1 MIRGDKMIW
10 FLVGLMLLFNL
21 GGLWAQTP
29 DEKSCQQ
36 QYFELAGDNAALY
49 RGKAL
54 TTSYQSTEWLSHPYW
69 DDEEFHEGEV
79 SFRGVVYPHVKLRY
93 DVVSHLVE
101 VLTPK
106 RGFVVL
112 PDQEMIDYFTMDGF
126 RFVRYGNIFVRQ
138 DYQGRT
144 VSFHRQ
150 RTKQRT
156 NNVVID
162 KYSYKRLKT
171 DDVFMLHRLDGD
183 FEVKNLRSLQSLY
196 PEYKKQLKRHAQQ
209 YNLKFK
215 GNERG
220 RSLALLT
227 VYLDGLLP
235 ASEEEEIVVDTV
247 TREVEVPQSL
257 MTENIATE
265 VPAYEVFR
273 EGSTAVRQRA
283 EVEHDE
289 GTAGIESLKPMTED
303 KFLSEVEVTAFRSN
317 VGIVQ
322 MGVEKFRPSELR
334 NVPMALGES
343 DIMKMVET
351 LPGVKTMGEASS
363 GFNVRGGAAD
373 QNLILLSGNTLYNP
387 MHMFGLFSA
396 FNTDAIND
404 VELFKSSIPAQYGG
418 RISSVMN
425 MTGKQASKQE
435 WHGSLSA
442 GLLTSKAHLE
452 IPLVKNH
459 LSLLLA
465 GRTTYSDWLM
475 KKIPEKS
482 EYHDGKAGFYDLNG
496 TLAWTVNE
504 RHFVNVYAYGSH
516 DRFSFTEYDKYGYSN
531 INGSAEWKA
540 YWSDRLQSTI
550 SSGMDHYDYL
560 NDEKEVPT
568 TAARLSFQ
576 LQQQFLRGL
585 FTLKANERNEM
596 KFGWNALLYNLRPG
610 KYEPIGMISNIA
622 LRELERDKALEGA
635 LFVEDEWEIDKKW
648 KLNGGLRY
656 SIFQSMREGMKK
668 MYQAPEVRFSTSY
681 MLTED
686 QSLKVGFNTMNQFI
700 HKVSNT
706 VIMSPT
712 DTWTLSNSRIK
723 PQHGWQIGAGYNM
736 RTENRQLELTAEIYY
751 KRMSNYL
758 TYRSA
763 AQLIMNEHLEDD
775 VFGAQGQAYGL
786 EVQLKKPVG
795 KLNGWISYSYARTF
809 LRQKDDSVLPVN
821 GGDWYNA
828 DCDRPHE
835 LNVVANYRFTR
846 RYSTSLNLDY
856 ATGRPTTVPAGR
868 YFDTK
873 LRSWL
878 PYYTERN
885 GYRLPDNFRIDLS
898 FNIEP
903 GHHQTAKTHSWFSFG
918 VYNVLGR
925 HNVYSVYYDVYNG
938 MIRGYKLS
946 IFGVPIPFISYN
958 LKF

>member
-1 MIRGDKMIW
+1 MIKGGKLIG
-10 FLVGLMLLFNL
+10 FLVGLMLHFCPEI
-21 GGLWAQTP
+21 LWAQTA
-29 DEKSCQQ
+29 DGSAYSRL
-36 QYFELAGDNAALY
+36 YFDAVGDNAALY

-54 TTSYQSTEWLSHPYW
+54 TTTFQSSEWLTHPYW
-69 DDEEFHEGEV
+69 EDEEFRVGEV
-79 SFRGVVYPHVKLRY
+79 CFSGVVYPYVKLRY
-93 DVVSHLVE
+93 DVYNHLLE
-101 VLTPK
+101 VQTPQ

-112 PDQEMIDYFTMDGF
+112 PDQDKVDYFTMDGF
-126 RFVRYGNIFVRQ
+126 CFVRYDDVFARE
-138 DYQGRT
+138 DYHGRT
-144 VSFHRQ
+144 VSLHRQ
-150 RTKQRT
+150 RTKHRMT
-156 NNVVID
+156 NLIRD
-162 KYSYKRLKT
+162 GYSYKRLET
-171 DDVFMLHRLDGD
+171 VDAFMLHRADGNY
-183 FEVKNLRSLQSLY
+183 EVSNLRSLSSLY
-196 PEYKKQLKRHAQQ
+196 PEYRKQLKNFAQTQ
-209 YNLKFK
+209 KLKFK
-215 GNERG
+215 GDERG
-220 RSLALLT
+220 RSLARLAE
-227 VYLDGLLP
+227 YLDGLLP
-235 ASEEEEIVVDTV
+235 VLQEEKVASDTV
-247 TREVEVPQSL
+247 TRVVEVPQSL
-257 MTENIATE
+257 LTEDIGTK

-283 EVEHDE
+283 EVERNE

-303 KFLSEVEVTAFRSN
+303 KFLDEVEVTAFRSN
-317 VGIVQ
+317 VGVVQ
-322 MGVEKFRPSELR
+322 MGVEKFRPSQLR
-334 NVPMALGES
+334 NVPMALGEA

-373 QNLILLSGNTLYNP
+373 QNLILLSGNTVYNP
-387 MHMFGLFSA
+387 MHLFGLFSA
-396 FNTDAIND
+396 FNADAIND

-425 MTGKQASKQE
+425 MSVKQASRQE

-459 LSLLLA
+459 LSLLVA
-465 GRTTYSDWLM
+465 GRTTYSDWMM

-482 EYHDGKAGFYDLNG
+482 EYHNGKAGFYDLNG
-496 TLAWTVNE
+496 TLAWTVND
-504 RHFVNVYAYGSH
+504 RHFVNVYGYGSH
-516 DRFSFTEYDKYGYSN
+516 DRFSFTEYDKYGYNN

-550 SSGMDHYDYL
+550 SAGMDHYDYL
-560 NDEKEVPT
+560 NGEKEVPT
-568 TAARLSFQ
+568 MAARLSFQ
-576 LQQQFLRGL
+576 LQQKFLRGL
-585 FTLKANERNEM
+585 FILNAGEHHEV
-596 KFGWNALLYNLRPG
+596 KFGWNSILYNLHPG
-610 KYEPIGMISNIA
+610 KYEPWGDNSSVA
-622 LRELERDKALEGA
+622 LKELDHDKAVEGA
-635 LFVEDEWEIDKKW
+635 LFVEDEWKIDKRW
-648 KLNGGLRY
+648 KLSGGLRY
-656 SIFQSMREGMKK
+656 AIFQAMREDMKK
-668 MYQAPEVRFSTSY
+668 FYQAPELRISTSY

-686 QSLKVGFNTMNQFI
+686 QSLKLGVNTMNQFI

-712 DTWTLSNSRIK
+712 DIWTLSNSRIK

-786 EVQLKKPVG
+786 EVQLKKPLG
-795 KLNGWISYSYARTF
+795 NLNGWISYSYSRTF
-809 LRQKDDSVLPVN
+809 LRQKDDSARPIN

-835 LNVVANYRFTR
+835 LNLVANYRFTR

-856 ATGRPTTVPAGR
+856 ATGRPTTVPAGKYYDR
-868 YFDTK
+868 QQN
-873 LRSWL
+873 SWF
-878 PYYTERN
+878 PFYTERN
-885 GYRLPDNFRIDLS
+885 GYRLPDNFRIDWS

-903 GHHQTAKTHSWFSFG
+903 GHHLTRKTHSWFSVG
-918 VYNVLGR
+918 VYNLLGR
-925 HNVYSVYYDVYNG
+925 NNVYNVYFDVRNG
-938 MIRGYKLS
+938 MILGYKLS
-946 IFGVPIPFISYN
+946 IFGSPIPFVSYN